1 MFNQNGHKAFDGAQD
16 GSVNDNWAFE
26 PRLQRLL
33 PPDELIVIH
42 IVSLKNLFVQFF
54 FRLLFFKLGSVSL
67 LISSTFSLVL
77 QVETNRELEVTLYG
91 TTLVGTLNSIVNFD
105 VDLWTVES
113 AISSVDLPWSSEFVK
128 SVFESFL
135 SIVPLAIRAKT
146 NFGSGRQ
153 LKIESETKNTVHML

>member
-33 PPDELIVIH
+33 PPDEL

-77 QVETNRELEVTLYG
+77 QVETNRELEVTLDG
-91 TTLVGTLNSIVNFD
+91 TALVGTLHSIVNFD

-113 AISSVDLPWSSEFVK
+113 AISSVDLPWSSEFIK
-128 SVFESFL
+128 SIFESFL